1 VSKDD
6 PLFENVRFV
15 IILTNVKAE
24 TGNEVT
30 FERAFKIEEEMS
42 PWSSSRASPGIP
54 GTRRVKT
61 TPETGV

>member
-1 VSKDD
+1 M
-6 PLFENVRFV
+6 

-24 TGNEVT
+24 TGSEVT